1 MAVANKEHSEV
12 ETTFRHD
19 VIKEVLKSKFVN
31 PKNKISDEAVELVSE
46 IAKMLVI
53 ETAARSAK
61 QAKAENR
68 SAVTLEHVETI
79 LPQLM
84 LDFP

>member
-1 MAVANKEHSEV
+1 MSDSNNEALSIESS
-12 ETTFRHD
+12 FRHD
-19 VIKEVLKSKFVN
+19 IMKEVLKSKFIN
-31 PKNKISDEAVELVSE
+31 PKNKITDEAIELISE
-46 IAKMLVI
+46 IAKVLVI

-68 SAVTLEHVETI
+68 TNVSLEHVETI